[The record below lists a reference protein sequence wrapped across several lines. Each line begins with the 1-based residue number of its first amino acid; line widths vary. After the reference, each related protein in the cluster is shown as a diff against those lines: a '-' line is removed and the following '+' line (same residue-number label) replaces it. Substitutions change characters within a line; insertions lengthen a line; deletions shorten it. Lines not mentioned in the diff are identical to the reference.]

1 VRRSCCA
8 GQFRLQDVPN
18 VSHVSSVILGV
29 LAFVSGIRTCM
40 PVDDLYQVPANKAVI
55 SGC

>member
-1 VRRSCCA
+1 MRRSCCA